1 MSQLGLTNMSKRFSL
16 TLEDDGT
23 IKVKPVPPS
32 PPPPNK
38 QPPPGQDF
46 VISLSIIILGIIFI
60 VNFLI
65 SSSVENTSEQSP
77 EPLPT
82 NSPNNSTAKSSNN
95 YEPVKMYFEEY

>member
-1 MSQLGLTNMSKRFSL
+1 MSKLFSL
-16 TLEDDGT
+16 ILEDDGT
-23 IKVKPVPPS
+23 VKIKPTNQSGPPG
-32 PPPPNK
+32 PKN
-38 QPPPGQDF
+38 PPPGQSF
-46 VISLSIIILGIIFI
+46 VIFLSIIILGIIFI